1 MIFQSTLP
9 LRGATWIKPTPTVSI
24 KISIHA
30 PLAGS
35 DSWSW
40 TTRRTAADFNPRS
53 PCGERPGGDI
63 QTASTA
69 LIFQSTLPLRG
80 ATDLRGSAIKRS
92 SISIHAPLAGSDLW
106 PFICCWLT
114 EFQSTLPLR
123 GATRRKHFRRWYHHR
138 ISIHAPLAGSD
149 QSAGNHEIR
158 ETISIHAPLAGSD
171 KRINEKD
178 ESLPHFNPRSP
189 CGERLLKQ
197 VSNSLTESEFQSTL
211 PLRGATRRKSLPP
224 REHRYF
230 NPRSPCGERRAA
242 TISSTS
248 DLYFNP
254 RSPCGERRASSR
266 AFVCSMVFQSTL
278 PLRGATIASIISRQ
292 LGGISI
298 HAPLAGSDAL
308 EVQDGSGR
316 RISIHAPLA
325 GSDCL
330 TRTRNVSTT

>member
-1 MIFQSTLP
+1 MFP
-9 LRGATWIKPTPTVSI
+9 FK
-24 KISIHA
+24 
-30 PLAGS
+30 
-35 DSWSW
+35 
-40 TTRRTAADFNPRS
+40 
-53 PCGERPGGDI
+53 
-63 QTASTA
+63 
-69 LIFQSTLPLRG
+69 FQSTLPLRG

-211 PLRGATRRKSLPP
+211 PLRGATRIPGPWHKLHSISIHAPLAGSDLVRNLCAAKSSD
-224 REHRYF
+224 F
-230 NPRSPCGERRAA
+230 NPRSPCGERRRF
-242 TISSTS
+242 TT
-248 DLYFNP
+248 
-254 RSPCGERRASSR
+254 
-266 AFVCSMVFQSTL
+266 
-278 PLRGATIASIISRQ
+278 
-292 LGGISI
+292 
-298 HAPLAGSDAL
+298 
-308 EVQDGSGR
+308 
-316 RISIHAPLA
+316 
-325 GSDCL
+325 
-330 TRTRNVSTT
+330 TRYAC

>member
-1 MIFQSTLP
+1 MGGNGFQSTLP
-9 LRGATWIKPTPTVSI
+9 LRGATWMKPTPTVSI

-123 GATRRKHFRRWYHHR
+123 GATCR
-138 ISIHAPLAGSD
+138 SGSGSAPGM
-149 QSAGNHEIR
+149 
-158 ETISIHAPLAGSD
+158 
-171 KRINEKD
+171 
-178 ESLPHFNPRSP
+178 
-189 CGERLLKQ
+189 
-197 VSNSLTESEFQSTL
+197 
-211 PLRGATRRKSLPP
+211 
-224 REHRYF
+224 YF
-230 NPRSPCGERRAA
+230 NPRSPCGERRLAKK
-242 TISSTS
+242 
-248 DLYFNP
+248 LHHLRRNFNP
-254 RSPCGERRASSR
+254 RSPCGER
-266 AFVCSMVFQSTL
+266 L
-278 PLRGATIASIISRQ
+278 ATWWRSPRIA
-292 LGGISI
+292 
-298 HAPLAGSDAL
+298 
-308 EVQDGSGR
+308 
-316 RISIHAPLA
+316 
-325 GSDCL
+325 
-330 TRTRNVSTT
+330 

>member
-69 LIFQSTLPLRG
+69 LI
-80 ATDLRGSAIKRS
+80 
-92 SISIHAPLAGSDLW
+92 
-106 PFICCWLT
+106 
-114 EFQSTLPLR
+114 FQSTLPLR

-278 PLRGATIASIISRQ
+278 PLRGAT
-292 LGGISI
+292 LWKFKT
-298 HAPLAGSDAL
+298 
-308 EVQDGSGR
+308 VQDEGFQSTL
-316 RISIHAPLA
+316 PLRGA
-325 GSDCL
+325 IA
-330 TRTRNVSTT
+330 